1 LRIENRKWRII
12 IFFILIFF
20 IGCAEKTKP
29 IFMTFHSKKIKFSDQ
44 GFLKEG
50 FGYKEIII
58 YKDGIKPIKFII
70 KNSYICFQNQ
80 CFSKKR
86 FIKRYIGSYDKDFF
100 DKILDKK
107 NLGFGI
113 IKKTKNGFIEKDK
126 TRFYLVNKNKVLF
139 KDRQKH
145 LIILIKY
152 LKD

>member
-1 LRIENRKWRII
+1 MESGKWRIM

-20 IGCAEKTKP
+20 IGCSEKTTP
-29 IFMTFHSKKIKFSDQ
+29 IFMTFHSKKFKFSDQ

-58 YKDGIKPIKFII
+58 YKNGIKPIKFTV
-70 KNSYICFQNQ
+70 KNSYICFQDQ
-80 CFSKKR
+80 CFNKKR
-86 FIKRYIGSYDKDFF
+86 FIKKYIGDYKVDFF

-107 NLGFGI
+107 NLGFGVI
-113 IKKTKNGFIEKDK
+113 EKTKNGFIEKDK

-152 LKD
+152 LKDEK